1 MKKFRLFLL
10 TFIVIFCTLGCN
22 KAYATD
28 DEDETQKLLYQDAT
42 INTDGSVTVKEALWL
57 NGTYNGSNRK
67 IKFKNNSAYTFTGI
81 YSNFSGDSDI
91 YDATEITNIKVFD
104 ISQANFNS
112 FEDINNTEKEFKKV
126 NSASKG
132 NYGVYT
138 VTEKSSYSNVSI
150 YCPSKKRKVF
160 YIEYTIKN
168 AVVLH
173 NDIAELYWC
182 FLENT
187 SSDTIL
193 DYKLKVHLP
202 GEDNNV
208 MVWSHGPST
217 GKRNIIDNKTLSLED
232 SNIKPYKYETI
243 RIIFNKN
250 LVPQAEKVSNVNAK
264 DYILKYEKAMANPE
278 TASEESEKIEIE
290 NKLSTVFLELEKNP
304 YIFYYNDAKNL
315 LEKLTWN
322 DELRNSYEIKL
333 NNLKDLVNQDWKET
347 VEWRL
352 KNIYEYNS
360 LSQSNINRLIETI
373 DEGFDED
380 AKKDYYSKANELQE
394 LLNEKKLKQKQNILR
409 IVIICYVV
417 LGIICILKLLSLFLE
432 RNCCHKKYYRDFP
445 SNDKAYIIDY
455 LMNKK
460 VTSKT
465 LSVTILDLISN
476 RKILLEKN
484 PNDEQDFIFVLP
496 EEDFQKTTVENEAIE
511 ILFNVV
517 GSNNRCSAKD
527 LKTYSTNKSNSSIL
541 INHFTTFTNNVENE
555 IKYKS
560 YFKKKDLYN
569 KYLKL
574 AILVI
579 VAISSIL
586 GLIISTSGYINIFNY
601 YLAII
606 SLSIVYFIII
616 SLDKGRTKTGKLEY
630 SKWLAHKR
638 FLKDFSNFDKK
649 ELPEIILWER
659 YFVSAVTLGCSSKV
673 LKKLEIN
680 LVDYEAIDEFK
691 SIAYEYMQYQ
701 SIKNLN
707 CTLNNLIR
715 NAKSHS
721 EVYSPSSSNNS
732 YSSGS
737 DGFGGSSSSGGSGG
751 GGGGWS
757 RF

>member
-1 MKKFRLFLL
+1 
-10 TFIVIFCTLGCN
+10 
-22 KAYATD
+22 
-28 DEDETQKLLYQDAT
+28 
-42 INTDGSVTVKEALWL
+42 
-57 NGTYNGSNRK
+57 
-67 IKFKNNSAYTFTGI
+67 
-81 YSNFSGDSDI
+81 
-91 YDATEITNIKVFD
+91 
-104 ISQANFNS
+104 
-112 FEDINNTEKEFKKV
+112 
-126 NSASKG
+126 
-132 NYGVYT
+132 
-138 VTEKSSYSNVSI
+138 
-150 YCPSKKRKVF
+150 
-160 YIEYTIKN
+160 
-168 AVVLH
+168 
-173 NDIAELYWC
+173 
-182 FLENT
+182 
-187 SSDTIL
+187 
-193 DYKLKVHLP
+193 
-202 GEDNNV
+202 

-217 GKRNIIDNKTLSLED
+217 GKSNIIDNKTLSLED

-250 LVPQAEKVSNVNAK
+250 LVPQAEKISNVNAK

-333 NNLKDLVNQDWKET
+333 NNIKDSVNQDWKET

-373 DEGFDED
+373 DEGFDEE

-409 IVIICYVV
+409 TVIVCYVV

-445 SNDKAYIIDY
+445 SDDKSYIIDY

-476 RKILLEKN
+476 KKILLEKN

-527 LKTYSTNKSNSSIL
+527 LKNYSTNRSNSNIL

-560 YFKKKDLYN
+560 YFQKKDLYN

-586 GLIISTSGYINIFNY
+586 GLIINTSSYINIFNY

-659 YFVSAVTLGCSSKV
+659 YFVSAVTLGCSNKV

-707 CTLNNLIR
+707 YTLNNLIR

-721 EVYSPSSSNNS
+721 EIYSPSSSNNS

-737 DGFGGSSSSGGSGG
+737 DGFGGSSSSGSSGG

>member
-1 MKKFRLFLL
+1 M
-10 TFIVIFCTLGCN
+10 
-22 KAYATD
+22 
-28 DEDETQKLLYQDAT
+28 
-42 INTDGSVTVKEALWL
+42 
-57 NGTYNGSNRK
+57 
-67 IKFKNNSAYTFTGI
+67 
-81 YSNFSGDSDI
+81 
-91 YDATEITNIKVFD
+91 
-104 ISQANFNS
+104 
-112 FEDINNTEKEFKKV
+112 
-126 NSASKG
+126 
-132 NYGVYT
+132 
-138 VTEKSSYSNVSI
+138 
-150 YCPSKKRKVF
+150 
-160 YIEYTIKN
+160 
-168 AVVLH
+168 
-173 NDIAELYWC
+173 
-182 FLENT
+182 
-187 SSDTIL
+187 
-193 DYKLKVHLP
+193 
-202 GEDNNV
+202 
-208 MVWSHGPST
+208 
-217 GKRNIIDNKTLSLED
+217 
-232 SNIKPYKYETI
+232 
-243 RIIFNKN
+243 
-250 LVPQAEKVSNVNAK
+250 
-264 DYILKYEKAMANPE
+264 
-278 TASEESEKIEIE
+278 
-290 NKLSTVFLELEKNP
+290 
-304 YIFYYNDAKNL
+304 
-315 LEKLTWN
+315 
-322 DELRNSYEIKL
+322 
-333 NNLKDLVNQDWKET
+333 
-347 VEWRL
+347 
-352 KNIYEYNS
+352 
-360 LSQSNINRLIETI
+360 
-373 DEGFDED
+373 
-380 AKKDYYSKANELQE
+380 
-394 LLNEKKLKQKQNILR
+394 
-409 IVIICYVV
+409 
-417 LGIICILKLLSLFLE
+417 
-432 RNCCHKKYYRDFP
+432 
-445 SNDKAYIIDY
+445 
-455 LMNKK
+455 
-460 VTSKT
+460 
-465 LSVTILDLISN
+465 
-476 RKILLEKN
+476 
-484 PNDEQDFIFVLP
+484 
-496 EEDFQKTTVENEAIE
+496 
-511 ILFNVV
+511 V

>member
-1 MKKFRLFLL
+1 MVL
-10 TFIVIFCTLGCN
+10 
-22 KAYATD
+22 
-28 DEDETQKLLYQDAT
+28 
-42 INTDGSVTVKEALWL
+42 
-57 NGTYNGSNRK
+57 
-67 IKFKNNSAYTFTGI
+67 
-81 YSNFSGDSDI
+81 
-91 YDATEITNIKVFD
+91 
-104 ISQANFNS
+104 
-112 FEDINNTEKEFKKV
+112 
-126 NSASKG
+126 
-132 NYGVYT
+132 
-138 VTEKSSYSNVSI
+138 TEKSSYSNVSI

-217 GKRNIIDNKTLSLED
+217 GKSNIIDNKTLSLED